1 MKIYLA
7 TVGSR
12 GDNEPFRALALEA
25 SSAGHEV
32 YFAHTD
38 DIAAHPT
45 APYTDLEL
53 RGSIGKIIA
62 KQGVSVMRAL
72 LTYPGVMRPL
82 LKGAAQDTT
91 NQILNIKPDVV
102 VYHPK
107 IGTAAAAAHAVGGI
121 AIRAEMVPMLTP
133 TSDFAPVGMP
143 SWWPASW
150 NESSYSLVNAAVSA
164 WSGPAKR
171 LAKRL
176 GAIRIDPDISLV
188 PVSPAIIPVPED
200 WPADT
205 VMTGP
210 WFAPEQG
217 QLDEELATFLNL
229 GAIVYAGFGSMKDSH
244 GAQRADAI
252 VSAARSL
259 GMRVLLV
266 TGWGGMI
273 PSAAH
278 EAAPDV
284 LVRESVP
291 HADVLPRVSV
301 AIHHGGAGT
310 VHSAL
315 RAGVPS
321 VIIPFLGDQ
330 PWWARHLH
338 QRGLG
343 PQALPRKTTRYQD
356 IAYVLV
362 KAKSYRDAVKLAS
375 LQMATEDGL
384 AKALEIMEQAEA
396 GVHPFRAA

>member
-7 TVGSR
+7 TLGSR

-38 DIAAHPT
+38 DIAVQPT

-62 KQGVSVMRAL
+62 EQGVSVMKGL
-72 LTYPGVMRPL
+72 LTYPRVMRPL
-82 LKGAAQDTT
+82 LKGAARDTT

-107 IGTAAAAAHAVGGI
+107 IMTAAAAAHAVGGI
-121 AIRAEMVPMLTP
+121 AIRAEIVPLLTP
-133 TSDFAPVGMP
+133 TSEFAPVGVP

-150 NESSYSLVNAAVSA
+150 NESSYSLINAFVSA
-164 WSGPAKR
+164 LSGPAKR
-171 LAKRL
+171 LAKHL
-176 GAIRIDPDISLV
+176 GAIRVDPDISLV
-188 PVSPAIIPVPED
+188 PVSPAIIPAPKD
-200 WPADT
+200 WAADT
-205 VMTGP
+205 VMTGA
-210 WFAPEQG
+210 WFAPEQA
-217 QLDEELATFLNL
+217 QLDEELSTFLDF
-229 GAIVYAGFGSMKDSH
+229 GAVVYAGFGSMRDSR
-244 GAQRADAI
+244 GAARAEAI

-266 TGWGGMI
+266 TGWGGMV

-321 VIIPFLGDQ
+321 VIMPFLGDQ

-343 PQALPRKTTRYQD
+343 PTALSRKTTRYQD
-356 IAYVLV
+356 IAYALAM
-362 KAKSYRDAVKLAS
+362 AKSYRDAVKLAS

-384 AKALEIMEQAEA
+384 AKALAIIEQAEA
-396 GVHPFRAA
+396 GIHPFRAA